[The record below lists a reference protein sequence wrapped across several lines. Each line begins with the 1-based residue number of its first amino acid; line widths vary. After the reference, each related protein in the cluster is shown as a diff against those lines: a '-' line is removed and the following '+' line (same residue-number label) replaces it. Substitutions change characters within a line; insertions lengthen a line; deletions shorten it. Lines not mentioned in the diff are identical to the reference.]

1 MYHPGFLIAE
11 LGLAGTLE
19 NLERKPMGLDAT
31 DTRIQQI
38 GYLLTCI
45 ENLPRLTGYSGGTL
59 KFLKSNFFIYICFF
73 RMNDSISGNGIRPLL

>member
-45 ENLPRLTGYSGGTL
+45 ENLPRLTGYSGG
-59 KFLKSNFFIYICFF
+59 NAEIPEI
-73 RMNDSISGNGIRPLL
+73 

>member
-1 MYHPGFLIAE
+1 MTMS
-11 LGLAGTLE
+11 GTLE

-45 ENLPRLTGYSGGTL
+45 ENLPRLTGYSGG
-59 KFLKSNFFIYICFF
+59 NAEIPEI
-73 RMNDSISGNGIRPLL
+73 

>member
-1 MYHPGFLIAE
+1 MCIIPVSSSLNSVSPV
-11 LGLAGTLE
+11 LE

-45 ENLPRLTGYSGGTL
+45 ENLPRLTGYSGG
-59 KFLKSNFFIYICFF
+59 NAEIPEI
-73 RMNDSISGNGIRPLL
+73 